1 MPTLAA
7 GLTLQSP
14 LLALG
19 LALLAAAAVAAA
31 LAALRLLRGEAKLP
45 DDLAVALESGAAR
58 VSTAESAVDRLGI
71 RFAPLV
77 LRLMGPRRVDDKRR
91 RIDMAGNPGGLTL
104 DRYAARRF
112 VYGVFGLVL
121 GLVFLTNDSTLFAL
135 LTFAFGLTAA
145 DALIWQA
152 VRDRREVIDR
162 TLPDFLD
169 VLAVVVSSGLGFRQA
184 LDRVAERYEG
194 PWADELHI
202 TLRQMDMGVSRRQAF
217 DELRR
222 RNSSEQVAQFV
233 SALQQGEELG
243 SPIADTLIQIA
254 TDMRRT
260 DAQNSRRR
268 AAKTIPKA
276 TMVTLVFLLPATMI
290 LIAAG
295 MFLGSG
301 SDLGSILGG

>member
-1 MPTLAA
+1 M
-7 GLTLQSP
+7 
-14 LLALG
+14 G
-19 LALLAAAAVAAA
+19 LAVAGACQGVRMYRA
-31 LAALRLLRGEAKLP
+31 DAKLP
-45 DDLAVALESGAAR
+45 SDLAVALEVGATR
-58 VSTAESAVDRLGI
+58 VSAAGSAVDRLGM

-77 LRLMGPRRVDDKRR
+77 LRLMGPRRVDAKRR
-91 RIDMAGNPGGLTL
+91 RIDMAGNPGGLTI
-104 DRYAARRF
+104 DRYAARRA
-112 VYGVFGLVL
+112 VYGVFGVVL
-121 GLVFLTNDSTLFAL
+121 GLVFLTNGSPLLGL
-135 LTFAFGLTAA
+135 LTFAFGATAA

-152 VRDRREVIDR
+152 IRERREVIDR

-169 VLAVVVSSGLGFRQA
+169 VLAVVVSAGLGFRQA

-194 PWADELHI
+194 PWADELRI

-222 RNSSEQVAQFV
+222 RNASEQVAQFV

-276 TMVTLVFLLPATMI
+276 TMVTLVFMLPATMI

-301 SDLGSILGG
+301 SNFGSILGR

>member
-1 MPTLAA
+1 MAA
-7 GLTLQSP
+7 VM
-14 LLALG
+14 G
-19 LALLAAAAVAAA
+19 LAVAGICQGVRMYRA
-31 LAALRLLRGEAKLP
+31 EAKLP
-45 DDLAVALESGAAR
+45 ADLAIALEVGATR
-58 VSTAESAVDRLGI
+58 VSAAGSAVDRLGI

-77 LRLMGPRRVDDKRR
+77 LRLMGPKRVDAKRR
-91 RIDMAGNPGGLTL
+91 KIDMAGNPGGLTI
-104 DRYAARRF
+104 DRYAARRA
-112 VYGVFGLVL
+112 VYGIFGLVM
-121 GLVFLTNDSTLFAL
+121 GLVFFTNGSSLFGA
-135 LTFAFGLTAA
+135 LTFAFGVTAA

-152 VRDRREVIDR
+152 IRERREVIDR

-169 VLAVVVSSGLGFRQA
+169 VLAVVVSAGLGFRQA

-194 PWADELHI
+194 PWADELRI

-222 RNSSEQVAQFV
+222 RNASEQVSQFV

-243 SPIADTLIQIA
+243 SPIADTLIQLA

-276 TMVTLVFLLPATMI
+276 TMVTLVFMLPATMI

-301 SDLGSILGG
+301 SDFGSILGK

>member
-1 MPTLAA
+1 MAA
-7 GLTLQSP
+7 VM
-14 LLALG
+14 G
-19 LALLAAAAVAAA
+19 LAVAGVCQGIRMYRA
-31 LAALRLLRGEAKLP
+31 EAKLP
-45 DDLAVALESGAAR
+45 SDLAIALEVGATR
-58 VSTAESAVDRLGI
+58 VSTAGSAVDRLGI
-71 RFAPLV
+71 RFAPYV
-77 LRLMGPRRVDDKRR
+77 LRLMGPKRVDAKRR
-91 RIDMAGNPGGLTL
+91 KIDMAGNPGGLTI
-104 DRYAARRF
+104 DRYAARRA
-112 VYGVFGLVL
+112 VYGIFGLL
-121 GLVFLTNDSTLFAL
+121 MGLIFLTNGSSLFGL
-135 LTFAFGLTAA
+135 LTFAFGVTAA

-152 VRDRREVIDR
+152 IRERREVIDR

-169 VLAVVVSSGLGFRQA
+169 VLAVVVSAGLGFRQA

-194 PWADELHI
+194 PWADELRI

-222 RNSSEQVAQFV
+222 RNASEQVSQFV

-243 SPIADTLIQIA
+243 SPIADTLIQLA

-276 TMVTLVFLLPATMI
+276 TMVTLVFMLPATMI

-301 SDLGSILGG
+301 SDFGSILGK

>member
-1 MPTLAA
+1 MTSL
-7 GLTLQSP
+7 
-14 LLALG
+14 LLALLMAVSVAG
-19 LALLAAAAVAAA
+19 ILLGVRMIRAD
-31 LAALRLLRGEAKLP
+31 AKLP
-45 DDLAVALESGAAR
+45 SDLQLALEVGAGR
-58 VSTAESAVDRLGI
+58 VSRTGSAVDRVGI
-71 RFAPLV
+71 RFAPFV

-91 RIDMAGNPGGLTL
+91 RIDMAGNPNGLTL
-104 DRYAARRF
+104 NRYAARRA
-112 VYGVFGLVL
+112 VYGLFGCLM
-121 GLVFLTNDSTLFAL
+121 GLVFLSGGHPL
-135 LTFAFGLTAA
+135 LAVATFAFGLLAA

-152 VRDRREVIDR
+152 IRERKEVIDR

-169 VLAVVVSSGLGFRQA
+169 VLAVVVSAGLGFRQA
-184 LDRVAERYEG
+184 LDRVAEKYEG
-194 PWADELHI
+194 PWADELRI

-243 SPIADTLIQIA
+243 SPIAETLIQLA

-260 DAQNSRRR
+260 DAQNARRR

-276 TMVTLVFLLPATMI
+276 TLVTLVFMLPATMI
-290 LIAAG
+290 LIATG

-301 SDLGSILGG
+301 TDFGSILGR

>member
-1 MPTLAA
+1 V
-7 GLTLQSP
+7 
-14 LLALG
+14 
-19 LALLAAAAVAAA
+19 LALL
-31 LAALRLLRGEAKLP
+31 LAALTAFAVGCFLLGLRMYRAEAKLP
-45 DDLAVALESGAAR
+45 GDLALALEVGGTR
-58 VSTAESAVDRLGI
+58 VSKADSAVDRLGM

-77 LRLMGPRRVDDKRR
+77 LRLMGPRRVDAKRR

-104 DRYAARRF
+104 DRYAARRA
-112 VYGVFGLVL
+112 VYGIFGVML
-121 GLVFLTNDSTLFAL
+121 FLIFLNNGRLLFAL
-135 LTFAFGLTAA
+135 MALTFGLLAA

-152 VRDRREVIDR
+152 IRERKEVIDR

-169 VLAVVVSSGLGFRQA
+169 VLAVVVSAGLGFRQA
-184 LDRVAERYEG
+184 LERVADHYAG
-194 PWADELHI
+194 PWADELRI
-202 TLRQMDMGVSRRQAF
+202 TLRQMDMGVSRRKAF

-243 SPIADTLIQIA
+243 SPIADTLIQLA

-276 TMVTLVFLLPATMI
+276 TMVTLVFMLPATMI
-290 LIAAG
+290 LIATG

-301 SDLGSILGG
+301 TNFGSVLGR

>member
-1 MPTLAA
+1 ML
-7 GLTLQSP
+7 P
-14 LLALG
+14 LF
-19 LALLAAAAVAAA
+19 LALLMAVSVAGI
-31 LAALRLLRGEAKLP
+31 LLGVRMIRADAKLP
-45 DDLAVALESGAAR
+45 GDLALALEVGATR
-58 VSTAESAVDRLGI
+58 VSRAGSAVDRLGM

-77 LRLMGPRRVDDKRR
+77 LRLMGPRRIDEKRR

-104 DRYAARRF
+104 HRYAARRA
-112 VYGVFGLVL
+112 VYGIFGVL
-121 GLVFLTNDSTLFAL
+121 MGLIFLTNGHL
-135 LTFAFGLTAA
+135 LLAVVTFAFGLLAA

-152 VRDRREVIDR
+152 IRERKDVIDR

-169 VLAVVVSSGLGFRQA
+169 VLAVVVSAGLGFRQA
-184 LDRVAERYEG
+184 LDRVAEKYEG
-194 PWADELHI
+194 PWADELRI

-243 SPIADTLIQIA
+243 SPIAETLIQLA

-260 DAQNSRRR
+260 DAQNARRR

-276 TMVTLVFLLPATMI
+276 TLVTLVFMLPATMI
-290 LIAAG
+290 LIATG

-301 SDLGSILGG
+301 TDFGSILGR